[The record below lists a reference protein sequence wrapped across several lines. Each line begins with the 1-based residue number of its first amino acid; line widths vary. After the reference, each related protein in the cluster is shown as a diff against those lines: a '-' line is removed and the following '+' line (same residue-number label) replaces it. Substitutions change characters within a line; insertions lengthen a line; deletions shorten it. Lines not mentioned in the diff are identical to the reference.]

1 MKITLKRTIC
11 GMNGRQELLD
21 VKGGKWGAPVKLLVG
36 KSYDYIEISLSDIY
50 EKEDVMDEYNL
61 PHYGF

>member
-1 MKITLKRTIC
+1 MKVTLKRTMC
-11 GMNGRQELLD
+11 GMSGRQELLD
-21 VKGGKWGAPVKLLVG
+21 VKGGKWGVPVKLLVG

-50 EKEDVMDEYNL
+50 EKDEVEAKYNL